1 MKFVCGKQELSKALN
16 VVSKAVTSRTTIP
29 VLKGIL
35 MKTTED
41 GKLTLSAS
49 DLDIS
54 IQDTI
59 DVEVKEAGSIIV
71 LAKLFEEIIRK
82 LPGSEISIES
92 DDDYKVTIHCMN
104 SNFNI
109 NGMSPD
115 EFPVMN
121 QLTDPTDSVVIEKR
135 VFKDMIDKTSFAASI
150 DESRGIITGLLVEIG
165 DGNITMVGIDGYRI
179 AINRRSIPEIH
190 KHEFVISAKIL
201 SEISKIMS
209 DSEEGD
215 TGTLYLGEKKA
226 VFSFDNIQAEMK
238 LLDGK
243 FVPYKDVIDKTSS
256 ITVNVEKLLLM
267 ESVERAS
274 LLARAG
280 KNNLIKMTLNGN
292 VMTISSDSEEGRVK
306 EDIAV
311 MKDGADL
318 TIGFNANYLIDVL
331 KAIDDD
337 EITMMFNKGT
347 DPCIIKSPEGEKYE
361 YLILPVRI

>member
-1 MKFVCGKQELSKALN
+1 
-16 VVSKAVTSRTTIP
+16 
-29 VLKGIL
+29 
-35 MKTTED
+35 
-41 GKLTLSAS
+41 
-49 DLDIS
+49 
-54 IQDTI
+54 
-59 DVEVKEAGSIIV
+59 
-71 LAKLFEEIIRK
+71 
-82 LPGSEISIES
+82 
-92 DDDYKVTIHCMN
+92 
-104 SNFNI
+104 
-109 NGMSPD
+109 
-115 EFPVMN
+115 
-121 QLTDPTDSVVIEKR
+121 
-135 VFKDMIDKTSFAASI
+135 
-150 DESRGIITGLLVEIG
+150 
-165 DGNITMVGIDGYRI
+165 
-179 AINRRSIPEIH
+179 
-190 KHEFVISAKIL
+190 HEFVISAKIL

>member
-35 MKTTED
+35 MKVTEE

-59 DVEVKEAGSIIV
+59 DVEVKETGSIIV

-92 DDDYKVTIHCMN
+92 DDDYRVMIRCMN
-104 SNFNI
+104 SHFNI

-115 EFPVMN
+115 EFPVLN
-121 QLTDPTDSVVIEKR
+121 QLDIPTDSVEIEKK
-135 VFKDMIDKTSFAASI
+135 VFKEMIEKTSFAASI
-150 DESRGIITGLLVEIG
+150 DESRGIITGVLIEIG
-165 DGNITMVGIDGYRI
+165 DGNITMVGIDGFRI
-179 AINRRSIPEIH
+179 AINRRMMPEIS

-201 SEISKIMS
+201 NEIAKIMM
-209 DSEEGD
+209 DSEEGEK
-215 TGTLYLGEKKA
+215 GSLYLGEKKA
-226 VFSFDNIQAEMK
+226 VFRFDNIQAEMK

-243 FVPYKDVIDKTSS
+243 FVPYKDVLPKSS
-256 ITVNVEKLLLM
+256 KIKVSVEKLLLM

-280 KNNLIKMTLNGN
+280 KNNLIKMTLSGN
-292 VMTISSDSEEGRVK
+292 AMTISSDSEEGRVK

-311 MKDGADL
+311 IKEGNDL
-318 TIGFNANYLIDVL
+318 TIGFNAHYLIDVM
-331 KAIDDD
+331 KAIDD
-337 EITMMFNKGT
+337 EVITMMFNGNT
-347 DPCIIKSPEGEKYE
+347 DPCLRKSPEGDKYE

>member
-1 MKFVCGKQELSKALN
+1 MKFICGKQDLSKALN

-35 MKTTED
+35 MKVTED

-92 DDDYKVTIHCMN
+92 DDDYRVTIRCMN
-104 SNFNI
+104 SHFNI

-121 QLTDPTDSVVIEKR
+121 QLTSPTDSVVIEKK
-135 VFKDMIDKTSFAASI
+135 VFKEMIDKTSFAASI
-150 DESRGIITGLLVEIG
+150 DESRGVITGLLIEIG
-165 DGNITMVGIDGYRI
+165 DGSITMVGIDGFRI
-179 AINRRSIPEIH
+179 AINKRAMPEIV
-190 KHEFVISAKIL
+190 KHDFVISAKIMN
-201 SEISKIMS
+201 EIAKIIS

-215 TGTLYLGEKKA
+215 TGTLYLGDKKA
-226 VFSFDNIQAEMK
+226 VFHFDNIQAEMK

-243 FVPYKDVIDKTSS
+243 FVPYKDVLPKSS
-256 ITVNVEKLLLM
+256 KIKVSVEKNLLM

-274 LLARAG
+274 LLVRAG
-280 KNNLIKMTLNGN
+280 KNNLIKMTLSGN
-292 VMTISSDSEEGRVK
+292 AMTISSDSEEGRVK

-311 MKDGADL
+311 IKEGDDL
-318 TIGFNANYLIDVL
+318 TIGFNAHYLIDVL
-331 KAIDDD
+331 KAIDDE
-337 EITMMFNKGT
+337 EITMMFNGST
-347 DPCIIKSPEGEKYE
+347 DPCLIKAPEGEKYE